1 MIGPLSS
8 HCAAA
13 HRIGRLCLDLLDG
26 KITSLV
32 AQYDTNGA
40 LVSTHK
46 GQGTDMGLH
55 GGILAYEVDDDRLQ
69 HFDKGIVETG
79 IHV

>member
-1 MIGPLSS
+1 MRGASSS

-26 KITSLV
+26 EITSLV
-32 AQYDTNGA
+32 AYYDINGA

-46 GQGTDMGLH
+46 GQGTDMGLYS
-55 GGILAYEVDDDRLQ
+55 GILA
-69 HFDKGIVETG
+69 
-79 IHV
+79 